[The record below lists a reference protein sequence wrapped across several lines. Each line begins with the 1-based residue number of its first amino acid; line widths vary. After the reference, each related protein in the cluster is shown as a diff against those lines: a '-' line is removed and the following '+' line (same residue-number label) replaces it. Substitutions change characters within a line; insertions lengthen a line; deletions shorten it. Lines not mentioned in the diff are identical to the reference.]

1 MMPDSMRNLL
11 REPLFHFLLA
21 GAGLFLIY
29 RLVAGPETAGEDE
42 ILVSSG
48 QIEHMV
54 TIFEKTR
61 QRPPSPG
68 ELDGLIDAFIEEE
81 VLARVAISMG
91 LDQDDTIIR
100 RRLKQKMDFLLD
112 DFTGVRA
119 SDEQLLEFLENN
131 PGRFQTKA
139 RISFSQVFFRDA
151 FEVDLNTV
159 LADLEAGLLE
169 AGSVGDATLLP
180 ANLDMVRG
188 TEVSSQFGES
198 FTQAVFDISPGQWR
212 GPVESAYGLHLVKVY
227 NMEPASMPGLDEIRE
242 IVQREWLVE
251 YRKTAQQKMIDQL
264 KKQYRIVIE
273 SSAGE
278 PQ

>member
-1 MMPDSMRNLL
+1 MSFRNLL

-29 RLVAGPETAGEDE
+29 RLVAGPETAREDE

-48 QIEHMV
+48 QIGHMV

-131 PGRFQTKA
+131 PGRFQTCG
-139 RISFSQVFFRDA
+139 RTPF
-151 FEVDLNTV
+151 V
-159 LADLEAGLLE
+159 L
-169 AGSVGDATLLP
+169 P
-180 ANLDMVRG
+180 
-188 TEVSSQFGES
+188 
-198 FTQAVFDISPGQWR
+198 
-212 GPVESAYGLHLVKVY
+212 
-227 NMEPASMPGLDEIRE
+227 
-242 IVQREWLVE
+242 
-251 YRKTAQQKMIDQL
+251 
-264 KKQYRIVIE
+264 
-273 SSAGE
+273 
-278 PQ
+278 

>member
-1 MMPDSMRNLL
+1 MSFRNLL

-42 ILVSSG
+42 ILVSFG

-54 TIFEKTR
+54 SIFEKTR
-61 QRPPSPG
+61 QRPPTLG
-68 ELDGLIDAFIEEE
+68 ELDGLIDAFVEEE

-131 PGRFQTKA
+131 PGSFQTKA
-139 RISFSQVFFRDA
+139 RISFSQVFFRDVS
-151 FEVDLNTV
+151 EVDLNTV

-180 ANLDMVRG
+180 VNLDMVRG
-188 TEVSSQFGES
+188 TEVSSQFGEL

-273 SSAGE
+273 SSAAE